1 MTQDDLILAHLR
13 ELLKLEASTVKDL
26 LAIYRQES
34 KRILDELAAM
44 PDDTFRFQYLNTILS
59 QLEAGIKQMEARVSG
74 KVAAEVRRAQ
84 GIGIRQASEQV
95 AAIPKVG
102 GIPSEAAAAYEAA
115 VSSYAPLI
123 NHQALLALHGASR
136 LSTRRWAEGQIA
148 DARSVLTKGL
158 LERKHSKQVARELA
172 QVMGPKAK
180 GWEIER
186 IAKTEVWQAANTAH
200 RVADLAVVEMHPTV
214 RLNHTW
220 IAILDFKC
228 STGICPRLHHQ
239 KVPVGGTFRDE
250 KTGKTFPGPLAHP
263 QCRCR
268 VVTTSPLSKYVPHE
282 D

>member
-1 MTQDDLILAHLR
+1 MNLDDLILAHLR
-13 ELLKLEASTVKDL
+13 ELLKLEASAIKDL

-34 KRILDELAAM
+34 KRLIYELSAM
-44 PDDTFRFQYLNTILS
+44 PDDTFRFQYLSQILA
-59 QLEAGIKQMEARVSG
+59 QLEAGIKQMEARISE
-74 KVAAEVRRAQ
+74 KVVAEVRRSQA
-84 GIGIRQASEQV
+84 IGIRQASEQV

-102 GIPSEAAAAYEAA
+102 GIPSEAARAYEAA
-115 VSSYAPLI
+115 VSSYAPLVS
-123 NHQALLALHGASR
+123 HQALIALQDASR
-136 LSTRRWAEGQIA
+136 LSTRRWAEGQLA
-148 DARSVLTKGL
+148 DARGVLTKGI

-200 RVADLAVVEMHPTV
+200 RVADMAVVEMHPAI

-220 IAILDFKC
+220 IAKLDFKC

-239 KVPVGGTFRDE
+239 KVAVGGVFTDE
-250 KTGKTFPGPLAHP
+250 KTGATFPGPLAHP

-268 VVTTSPLSKYVPHE
+268 VITTSLLSLYVPQE